1 VKKSGFSVTQERMP
15 LAPCLNGCASLAF
28 GLVSRLRPDRE
39 SRSRAVLTRASL
51 LTLAWPFLG
60 AFLLVLLLA
69 CFTQTVAHA
78 AEPAKLLIPDTIA
91 QRALACSACH
101 GKEGRAT
108 QDGFFPRIA
117 GKPAGYLY
125 NQLRN
130 FRDGRRHNP
139 MMAYMVTQ
147 LSDDYL
153 KELAEYFSGLHPP
166 YPAQPPV
173 TVSTA
178 VLQRGRQL
186 AMDGDAARGIPACS
200 ACHGAS
206 LTGVAPS
213 IPGLVGLPR
222 DYLNAQFGAW
232 KNGSRQAAAPDCMA
246 QLAARLSVEDIS
258 AASSW
263 LAAQPV
269 PPDASAQTAA
279 SQRPP
284 LECGSVSAAR

>member
-1 VKKSGFSVTQERMP
+1 MNPLRSLNTLNRCCRRA
-15 LAPCLNGCASLAF
+15 LAPCIAI
-28 GLVSRLRPDRE
+28 
-39 SRSRAVLTRASL
+39 
-51 LTLAWPFLG
+51 
-60 AFLLVLLLA
+60 VLL
-69 CFTQTVAHA
+69 CFLQSGAAGAAAQPAAQLVA
-78 AEPAKLLIPDTIA
+78 PVVVPDTIA
-91 QRALACSACH
+91 QRALACAACH

-108 QDGFFPRIA
+108 QDGYFPRIA

-153 KELAEYFSGLHPP
+153 QELAHYFSEQHPP
-166 YPAQPPV
+166 YPAQPA
-173 TVSTA
+173 TAASLA

-186 AMDGDAARGIPACS
+186 VIDGDAARDVPACS

-206 LTGVAPS
+206 LTGVAPA

-232 KNGSRQAAAPDCMA
+232 KTGSRHAAAPDCMA
-246 QLAARLSVEDIS
+246 QIAARLTVEDIS

-263 LAAQPV
+263 LSTQPV
-269 PPDASAQTAA
+269 PADGAPLARAT
-279 SQRPP
+279 QRRPM
-284 LECGSVSAAR
+284 ECGSAPQAR

>member
-1 VKKSGFSVTQERMP
+1 MKDCDYPMSRDSVPRSRVVDLLAGFESSARHWPRLPRSHGCVAVLLMC
-15 LAPCLNGCASLAF
+15 CLNGPAAA
-28 GLVSRLRPDRE
+28 RE
-39 SRSRAVLTRASL
+39 
-51 LTLAWPFLG
+51 G
-60 AFLLVLLLA
+60 APV
-69 CFTQTVAHA
+69 V
-78 AEPAKLLIPDTIA
+78 PDTIA

-108 QDGFFPRIA
+108 QNGFFPRIA

-166 YPAQPPV
+166 YPPQPPAVV
-173 TVSTA
+173 TPA
-178 VLQRGRQL
+178 VLERGRQL
-186 AMDGDAARGIPACS
+186 VVNGDSARGIPACS
-200 ACHGAS
+200 ACHGAA
-206 LTGVAPS
+206 LTGVVPA

-232 KNGSRQAAAPDCMA
+232 KSGSRQAAAPDCMA
-246 QLAARLSVEDIS
+246 QVATRLTVEDIS
-258 AASSW
+258 AASNW
-263 LAAQPV
+263 LAMQPV
-269 PPDASAQTAA
+269 PADGAPQSAALQHL
-279 SQRPP
+279 P
-284 LECGSVSAAR
+284 LECGSVPKTR

>member
-1 VKKSGFSVTQERMP
+1 MSKSDTKQV
-15 LAPCLNGCASLAF
+15 
-28 GLVSRLRPDRE
+28 
-39 SRSRAVLTRASL
+39 RSGPVCTLMLCIL
-51 LTLAWPFLG
+51 LCC
-60 AFLLVLLLA
+60 VE
-69 CFTQTVAHA
+69 TVAA
-78 AEPAKLLIPDTIA
+78 AEAAGKPVVPDTIA

-166 YPAQPPV
+166 YPPQPPV

-186 AMDGDAARGIPACS
+186 AIEGDAARGIPACS
-200 ACHGAS
+200 ACHGAA
-206 LTGVAPS
+206 LTGVAPAV
-213 IPGLVGLPR
+213 PGLVGLPR

-246 QLAARLSVEDIS
+246 QLAARLRVEDIS

-269 PPDASAQTAA
+269 PANGAPQTTPM
-279 SQRPP
+279 QRLP
-284 LECGSVSAAR
+284 LQCGSVPEAR

>member
-1 VKKSGFSVTQERMP
+1 MLKNDTKKYRLGP
-15 LAPCLNGCASLAF
+15 ACALAAFILLWCA
-28 GLVSRLRPDRE
+28 E
-39 SRSRAVLTRASL
+39 
-51 LTLAWPFLG
+51 
-60 AFLLVLLLA
+60 
-69 CFTQTVAHA
+69 TVAA
-78 AEPAKLLIPDTIA
+78 AEAAGKPVVPDTIA

-153 KELAEYFSGLHPP
+153 KELADYFSGLHPP

-173 TVSTA
+173 TVSAA

-186 AMDGDAARGIPACS
+186 AIDGDAALGIPACS
-200 ACHGAS
+200 ACHGAA
-206 LTGVAPS
+206 LTGVAPAV
-213 IPGLVGLPR
+213 PGLVGLPR

-246 QLAARLSVEDIS
+246 QVATRLTVEDIS

-269 PPDASAQTAA
+269 PADAAPQATPM
-279 SQRPP
+279 QRLP
-284 LECGSVSAAR
+284 LQCGSVPAAR

>member
-1 VKKSGFSVTQERMP
+1 MKNRDFSMT
-15 LAPCLNGCASLAF
+15 LARLPPAPSLKVRASATH
-28 GLVSRLRPDRE
+28 GLVPSLRLVPE
-39 SRSRAVLTRASL
+39 SGAGAVLPLGSL
-51 LTLAWPFLG
+51 LTLVG
-60 AFLLVLLLA
+60 TFLLTLLLI
-69 CFTQTVAHA
+69 CFPPGSAHA
-78 AEPAKLLIPDTIA
+78 AETAKPLVPDTIA

-125 NQLRN
+125 NQMRN

-173 TVSTA
+173 TVSPA

-186 AMDGDAARGIPACS
+186 AVEGDAARGIPACS
-200 ACHGAS
+200 ACHGAA
-206 LTGVAPS
+206 LTGVAPA
-213 IPGLVGLPR
+213 IPGLIGLPR

-246 QLAARLSVEDIS
+246 QLAARLTVEDIN

-263 LAAQPV
+263 LAAQPI
-269 PPDASAQTAA
+269 PADAAPQTVAL
-279 SQRPP
+279 QRPP
-284 LECGSVSAAR
+284 LACGSVSEAK